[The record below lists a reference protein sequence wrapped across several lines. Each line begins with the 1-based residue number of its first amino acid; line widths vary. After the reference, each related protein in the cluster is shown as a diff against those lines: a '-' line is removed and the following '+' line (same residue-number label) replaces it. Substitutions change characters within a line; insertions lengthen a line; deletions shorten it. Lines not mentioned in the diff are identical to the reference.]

1 MLLEGSSDRDAYIES
16 LEIIRG
22 LDFDLLVPWAASAG
36 EPYHAVTSRADAQRR
51 IDAII
56 ERLRRGEN
64 R

>member
-1 MLLEGSSDRDAYIES
+1 M
-16 LEIIRG
+16 IRE